1 MRTIKGVALRL
12 FKANKFI
19 VFSSILSIAISA
31 TLVLSMVLFSFNAQN
46 TLKNQMKQAY
56 GEMDLS
62 VGFNMDQS
70 NVLTP
75 KLVNEIV
82 QNKKVNKVS
91 KVSIAHLNVNKMDTA
106 IYTVGAENNYL
117 PKSRYHFTEDL
128 NEESVVMN
136 KGLAK
141 VLHAKIGDKILI
153 ENKKYTLVETVDDL
167 TATGSA
173 PDMLILNQ
181 KVVKSYIQA
190 KDNRKAEATYLLI
203 KAKNNVN
210 TLTLA
215 NQIKSYDKDLRID
228 IAEQDYGVKSNLQSL
243 HLFIVVLSV
252 LVLIVT
258 SLIIISNFELLLY
271 KMRNQFAIMRSLGA
285 STKQI
290 SKIIMI
296 QSTVINI
303 TGISLGFILN
313 FLSQRTLYSWVE
325 KLFNIP
331 TTPSEFNVGAAISI
345 SILAFI
351 VIQLFLF
358 VPAYRSTKVLPLKT
372 MEENE
377 KLNYSY
383 SKVRVTLSKVLVGIA
398 VFLIIGSQ
406 VLPTRGT
413 YGPAMLL
420 ISTVLVLLAFVL
432 VFPIWLPKILEWF
445 FLPYGQR
452 LFGQEFYISVKNLIP
467 QVRKNTA
474 IILMI
479 SSLMIIAV
487 FGSVTLRTI
496 QISQLEQLKKDFA
509 TPILIETRIDNSK
522 INSMEF
528 TKTVEELSGV
538 KSVSNFSTLGL
549 AELQTEGKKV
559 DMNYAVV
566 DLKRLQVQGLM
577 AHLNSKTPSNGL
589 ILSERFAQ
597 QSHLKV
603 GQTVP
608 VGEFSN
614 ETQIVESKGT
624 FKVIAIEKQ
633 LLNNADAYVD
643 WNNQK
648 LLDVIF
654 YTLYVDSEH
663 IKNTVNELE
672 ELKSQYPEIKISNY
686 EQSVKEANK
695 MFYQRWG
702 IFILVIATL
711 VASTMVGVFN
721 SLANNI
727 YSKRKEFAVLR
738 AMGVTPK
745 GLRKVILSQVNLYIG
760 IGLIIGI
767 IMGLLTTF
775 ILLLVDPGEFVI
787 DYKVIITVSL
797 LMLAGSTLIF
807 WFVGNKI
814 LSQELSIELTND
826 NK

>member
-1 MRTIKGVALRL
+1 MRL

-420 ISTVLVLLAFVL
+420 ISAVLVLLAFVL

-566 DLKRLQVQGLM
+566 DLKRLQAQGLM

>member
-1 MRTIKGVALRL
+1 M
-12 FKANKFI
+12 
-19 VFSSILSIAISA
+19 
-31 TLVLSMVLFSFNAQN
+31 
-46 TLKNQMKQAY
+46 
-56 GEMDLS
+56 
-62 VGFNMDQS
+62 
-70 NVLTP
+70 
-75 KLVNEIV
+75 
-82 QNKKVNKVS
+82 
-91 KVSIAHLNVNKMDTA
+91 
-106 IYTVGAENNYL
+106 
-117 PKSRYHFTEDL
+117 
-128 NEESVVMN
+128 
-136 KGLAK
+136 
-141 VLHAKIGDKILI
+141 
-153 ENKKYTLVETVDDL
+153 
-167 TATGSA
+167 
-173 PDMLILNQ
+173 
-181 KVVKSYIQA
+181 
-190 KDNRKAEATYLLI
+190 
-203 KAKNNVN
+203 
-210 TLTLA
+210 
-215 NQIKSYDKDLRID
+215 
-228 IAEQDYGVKSNLQSL
+228 
-243 HLFIVVLSV
+243 SV

-420 ISTVLVLLAFVL
+420 ISAVLVLLAFVL

-566 DLKRLQVQGLM
+566 DLKRLQAQGLM

-775 ILLLVDPGEFVI
+775 ILFLVDPGEFVI

>member
-1 MRTIKGVALRL
+1 MRL

-420 ISTVLVLLAFVL
+420 ISAVLVLLAFVL

-566 DLKRLQVQGLM
+566 DLKRLQAQGLM

-603 GQTVP
+603 GRTVP

-614 ETQIVESKGT
+614 ETQIVDSKGT

>member
-1 MRTIKGVALRL
+1 M
-12 FKANKFI
+12 
-19 VFSSILSIAISA
+19 
-31 TLVLSMVLFSFNAQN
+31 
-46 TLKNQMKQAY
+46 NQQVI
-56 GEMDLS
+56 S

-203 KAKNNVN
+203 KAKKNVN

-420 ISTVLVLLAFVL
+420 ISAVLVLLAFVL

-566 DLKRLQVQGLM
+566 DLKRLQAQGLM

>member
-203 KAKNNVN
+203 KAKKNVN

-303 TGISLGFILN
+303 TGISLGSILN

-413 YGPAMLL
+413 YGSAMLL
-420 ISTVLVLLAFVL
+420 ISVVLVLLAFVL
-432 VFPIWLPKILEWF
+432 VFPIWLPKILEW

-528 TKTVEELSGV
+528 TKTVEELPGV

-566 DLKRLQVQGLM
+566 DLKRLQAQGLM

>member
-1 MRTIKGVALRL
+1 M

-203 KAKNNVN
+203 KAKKNVN

-420 ISTVLVLLAFVL
+420 ISAVLVFLAFVL

-566 DLKRLQVQGLM
+566 DLKRLQAQGLM

>member
-296 QSTVINI
+296 QNTVINI

-420 ISTVLVLLAFVL
+420 ISAVLVLLAFVL

-745 GLRKVILSQVNLYIG
+745 GLRKVILSQVNLYTG

>member
-1 MRTIKGVALRL
+1 M

-203 KAKNNVN
+203 KAKKNVN

-420 ISTVLVLLAFVL
+420 ISAVLVLLAFVL

-479 SSLMIIAV
+479 SNLMIIAV

-566 DLKRLQVQGLM
+566 DLKRLQAQGLM

>member
-1 MRTIKGVALRL
+1 M
-12 FKANKFI
+12 
-19 VFSSILSIAISA
+19 
-31 TLVLSMVLFSFNAQN
+31 
-46 TLKNQMKQAY
+46 NQQVI
-56 GEMDLS
+56 S

-203 KAKNNVN
+203 KAKKNVN

-420 ISTVLVLLAFVL
+420 ISAVLVLLAFVL

-452 LFGQEFYISVKNLIP
+452 FG
-467 QVRKNTA
+467 
-474 IILMI
+474 
-479 SSLMIIAV
+479 
-487 FGSVTLRTI
+487 
-496 QISQLEQLKKDFA
+496 
-509 TPILIETRIDNSK
+509 
-522 INSMEF
+522 
-528 TKTVEELSGV
+528 
-538 KSVSNFSTLGL
+538 
-549 AELQTEGKKV
+549 
-559 DMNYAVV
+559 
-566 DLKRLQVQGLM
+566 
-577 AHLNSKTPSNGL
+577 
-589 ILSERFAQ
+589 
-597 QSHLKV
+597 
-603 GQTVP
+603 
-608 VGEFSN
+608 
-614 ETQIVESKGT
+614 
-624 FKVIAIEKQ
+624 
-633 LLNNADAYVD
+633 
-643 WNNQK
+643 
-648 LLDVIF
+648 
-654 YTLYVDSEH
+654 
-663 IKNTVNELE
+663 
-672 ELKSQYPEIKISNY
+672 
-686 EQSVKEANK
+686 
-695 MFYQRWG
+695 
-702 IFILVIATL
+702 
-711 VASTMVGVFN
+711 
-721 SLANNI
+721 
-727 YSKRKEFAVLR
+727 
-738 AMGVTPK
+738 
-745 GLRKVILSQVNLYIG
+745 
-760 IGLIIGI
+760 
-767 IMGLLTTF
+767 
-775 ILLLVDPGEFVI
+775 
-787 DYKVIITVSL
+787 
-797 LMLAGSTLIF
+797 
-807 WFVGNKI
+807 
-814 LSQELSIELTND
+814 
-826 NK
+826 

>member
-1 MRTIKGVALRL
+1 M

-31 TLVLSMVLFSFNAQN
+31 TLVLSMVLFSFNAQD

-203 KAKNNVN
+203 KAKKNVN

-413 YGPAMLL
+413 YGSAMLL
-420 ISTVLVLLAFVL
+420 ISVVLVLLAFVL
-432 VFPIWLPKILEWF
+432 VFPIWLPKILEW

-528 TKTVEELSGV
+528 TKTVEELLGV

-566 DLKRLQVQGLM
+566 DLKRLQAQGLM

-702 IFILVIATL
+702 IFILVIVTL

>member
-1 MRTIKGVALRL
+1 M

-31 TLVLSMVLFSFNAQN
+31 TLVLSMMLFSFNAQD

-117 PKSRYHFTEDL
+117 PKSRYHFTKDL

-203 KAKNNVN
+203 KAKKNVN

-252 LVLIVT
+252 LVLIIT

-398 VFLIIGSQ
+398 VFLIIGNQ

-420 ISTVLVLLAFVL
+420 ISVVLVLLAFVL
-432 VFPIWLPKILEWF
+432 VFPIWLPKILEW

-487 FGSVTLRTI
+487 FGSVTLRTL

-549 AELQTEGKKV
+549 AELQTEVKKV

-566 DLKRLQVQGLM
+566 DLKRLQAQGLM

-654 YTLYVDSEH
+654 YTLYVDSKH

-672 ELKSQYPEIKISNY
+672 GLKSQYPEIKISNY

>member
-1 MRTIKGVALRL
+1 M

-31 TLVLSMVLFSFNAQN
+31 TLVLSMMLFSFNAQD

-153 ENKKYTLVETVDDL
+153 ENKKYILVETVDDL

-203 KAKNNVN
+203 KAKKNVN

-398 VFLIIGSQ
+398 IFLIIGSQ

-420 ISTVLVLLAFVL
+420 ISVVLVLLAFVL
-432 VFPIWLPKILEWF
+432 VFPIWLPKILEW

-528 TKTVEELSGV
+528 TKTVEELPGV

-549 AELQTEGKKV
+549 TELQTEGKKV

-566 DLKRLQVQGLM
+566 DLKRLQAQGLM

-654 YTLYVDSEH
+654 YTLYVDSKH

-672 ELKSQYPEIKISNY
+672 GLKSQYPEIKISNY

-745 GLRKVILSQVNLYIG
+745 GLRKIILSQVNLYIV
-760 IGLIIGI
+760 IGLIIGV
-767 IMGLLTTF
+767 IMGLLMTF
-775 ILLLVDPGEFVI
+775 ILLLVDPGEFII
-787 DYKVIITVSL
+787 DYKIIITVFLS
-797 LMLAGSTLIF
+797 MLTGSTFIF
-807 WFVGNKI
+807 WFVSRKI
-814 LSQELSIELTND
+814 SSQELSIELTND

>member
-203 KAKNNVN
+203 KAKKNVN

-271 KMRNQFAIMRSLGA
+271 KMGNQFAIMRSLGA

-420 ISTVLVLLAFVL
+420 ISAVLVLLAFVL

-566 DLKRLQVQGLM
+566 DLKRLQAQGLM

>member
-1 MRTIKGVALRL
+1 M

-203 KAKNNVN
+203 KAKKNVN

-420 ISTVLVLLAFVL
+420 ISAVLVLLAFVL

-566 DLKRLQVQGLM
+566 DLKRLQAQGLM

-738 AMGVTPK
+738 AMGVIPK

>member
-1 MRTIKGVALRL
+1 M

-203 KAKNNVN
+203 KAKKNVN

-215 NQIKSYDKDLRID
+215 NQIKSYDKDLHID

-420 ISTVLVLLAFVL
+420 ISAVLVLLAFVL

-566 DLKRLQVQGLM
+566 DLKRLQAQGLM

>member
-420 ISTVLVLLAFVL
+420 ISAVLVLLAFVL

>member
-203 KAKNNVN
+203 KAKKNVN

-215 NQIKSYDKDLRID
+215 NQIKSYDKDLHID

-420 ISTVLVLLAFVL
+420 ISAVLVLLAFVL

-566 DLKRLQVQGLM
+566 DLKRLQAQGLM